1 MPDARAERIAEN
13 EARFR
18 EINERL
24 RGDLETLTDEA
35 EPLRFVCECGNA
47 SCREGVPLGRSE
59 YQAVRAHP
67 RHFVVVPGHE
77 IPDVETV
84 VERHDHYLVIEK
96 PPDVDHV
103 LQAVAE

>member
-18 EINERL
+18 DINERL
-24 RGDLETLTDEA
+24 RGDLETLTGEE

-47 SCREGVPLGRSE
+47 SCREGVQMGLAAYE
-59 YQAVRAHP
+59 AVRSHE
-67 RHFVVVPGHE
+67 RHFAVVPGHE

-84 VERHDHYLVIEK
+84 VERHDGYLVIEK
-96 PPDVDHV
+96 PEDVAHI
-103 LQAVAE
+103 LK